1 MIYSVKY
8 RKCGKFFW
16 NKIKVKGD
24 LTMVADGLQ
33 VRVFILEN
41 DERLE
46 IPALSYEFWY
56 SKERHMSIL
65 KNMEKESG
73 QKIPVGS

>member
-1 MIYSVKY
+1 
-8 RKCGKFFW
+8 
-16 NKIKVKGD
+16 
-24 LTMVADGLQ
+24 MVADGLQ

-56 SKERHMSIL
+56 SKDRHMSIL

>member
-1 MIYSVKY
+1 MIYTVKF

-24 LTMVADGLQ
+24 LTMVSEGLQ

-41 DERLE
+41 DARLE
-46 IPALSYEFWY
+46 IPALSYEF
-56 SKERHMSIL
+56 EFCPRRHLSIVA
-65 KNMEKESG
+65 NMEKQAG
-73 QKIPVGS
+73 QKLPTN

>member
-1 MIYSVKY
+1 MIYTVKF
-8 RKCGKFFW
+8 RRSGAFFW
-16 NKIKVKGD
+16 RKIKVKGD
-24 LTMVADGLQ
+24 LTMASEGLQ

-41 DERLE
+41 EERME
-46 IPALSYEFWY
+46 IPVLSHEFWY

-73 QKIPVGS
+73 QKINI

>member
-1 MIYSVKY
+1 MIYTVKF
-8 RKCGKFFW
+8 RKCGTFFW
-16 NKIKVKGD
+16 HKIKVKGD
-24 LTMVADGLQ
+24 LTMVSEGLQ

-46 IPALSYEFWY
+46 IPALSHEFWY

-73 QKIPVGS
+73 QKINA

>member
-1 MIYSVKY
+1 MIYTVKF
-8 RKCGKFFW
+8 RKSGAFFW
-16 NKIKVKGD
+16 RKIKIKGD
-24 LTMVADGLQ
+24 LTMVSDGLQ

-73 QKIPVGS
+73 TKISGV

>member
-1 MIYSVKY
+1 MIYTVKY
-8 RKCGKFFW
+8 RKCGSFFW
-16 NKIKVKGD
+16 RKIKVKGD
-24 LTMVADGLQ
+24 LTMVAEGLQ

-41 DERLE
+41 DERME
-46 IPALSYEFWY
+46 IPALSHEFWF

-73 QKIPVGS
+73 QKLV